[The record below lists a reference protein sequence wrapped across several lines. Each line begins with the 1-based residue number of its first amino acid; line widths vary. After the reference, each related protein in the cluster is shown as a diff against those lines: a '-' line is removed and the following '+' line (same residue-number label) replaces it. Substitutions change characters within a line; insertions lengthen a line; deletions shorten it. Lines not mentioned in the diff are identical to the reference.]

1 MFILKCRESDVNTLV
16 QEDPT
21 LLEEDLSASE
31 DEQAGVCIFFDPW
44 SLFATTPQHSVMSIS
59 SDSIGSASDGS
70 H

>member
-1 MFILKCRESDVNTLV
+1 MNTLV

-31 DEQAGVCIFFDPW
+31 DEEAGVCMCFFEPW
-44 SLFATTPQHSVMSIS
+44 SLFTTTPQHSVMSIS
-59 SDSIGSASDGS
+59 SDNIGSTSDGS

>member
-1 MFILKCRESDVNTLV
+1 VNTLV

-21 LLEEDLSASE
+21 LLEEVLSASE
-31 DEQAGVCIFFDPW
+31 DEQAGVCMCFFDPW

-59 SDSIGSASDGS
+59 SDSIGSASEGS